1 MCCSVS
7 TTLHIATTTTILS
20 VSLQTWDSACL
31 LILVRFPGVM
41 RINRNEICTLIVVC
55 WASSVTVSFIQTYF
69 IFKEIH
75 KNVILT
81 TIAHYTIYQI
91 LKQIV
96 FYRQL
101 CCSYYLIR
109 LRFSIS
115 IRMNE
120 RIRIGYKFSL
130 LLVYYCKV
138 VETIQR
144 ICLLIYSALV

>member
-7 TTLHIATTTTILS
+7 TTLHIANTTTILS

-96 FYRQL
+96 FYSVAL
-101 CCSYYLIR
+101 IISYDCG
-109 LRFSIS
+109 SQ
-115 IRMNE
+115 
-120 RIRIGYKFSL
+120 SL
-130 LLVYYCKV
+130 FEWTNVYVLDTSLVYYLSITVKLSKPFNVYVCWYIV
-138 VETIQR
+138 H
-144 ICLLIYSALV
+144 

>member
-55 WASSVTVSFIQTYF
+55 WAYSVTVSFIQTYF

-75 KNVILT
+75 KKCNLDYYST
-81 TIAHYTIYQI
+81 
-91 LKQIV
+91 L
-96 FYRQL
+96 
-101 CCSYYLIR
+101 YYLSNSETNR
-109 LRFSIS
+109 LLQIYNSVALIIS
-115 IRMNE
+115 YDC
-120 RIRIGYKFSL
+120 GSQSL
-130 LLVYYCKV
+130 FEWTNVYVLDTSLVYYLSITVKLSKPFNVYVCWYIV
-138 VETIQR
+138 H
-144 ICLLIYSALV
+144 